1 MEKNDPPTVRECGQA
16 EFLQGLRCAEGIL
29 WAGEIESWFV
39 LAEL

>member
-1 MEKNDPPTVRECGQA
+1 MEKNDPPKVRGSDQA

-29 WAGEIESWFV
+29 WAGKIESWFV